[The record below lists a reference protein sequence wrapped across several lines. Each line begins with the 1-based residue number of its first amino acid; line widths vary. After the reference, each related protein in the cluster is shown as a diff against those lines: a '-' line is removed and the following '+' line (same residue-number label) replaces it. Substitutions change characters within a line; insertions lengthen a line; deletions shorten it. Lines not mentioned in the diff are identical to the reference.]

1 MTMIQSIHT
10 TSNSDTTKPCKN
22 CGNPILP
29 VERFTEARLDY
40 CMEHDCI
47 RKCSERVNG
56 VAVVMVHKQGFNLIP
71 ISEAVGQNFMDSHG
85 RIE

>member
-1 MTMIQSIHT
+1 MTMIQPSHT
-10 TSNSDTTKPCKN
+10 GQSSDTAKLCKN
-22 CGNPILP
+22 CHNPILP
-29 VERFTEARLDY
+29 IERFTEAGLDY
-40 CMEHDCI
+40 CMDHDCI
-47 RKCSERVNG
+47 KKCAERVNG

>member
-1 MTMIQSIHT
+1 
-10 TSNSDTTKPCKN
+10 
-22 CGNPILP
+22 
-29 VERFTEARLDY
+29 
-40 CMEHDCI
+40 MEHECI
-47 RKCSERVNG
+47 KKCAERVNG

>member
-1 MTMIQSIHT
+1 
-10 TSNSDTTKPCKN
+10 
-22 CGNPILP
+22 
-29 VERFTEARLDY
+29 
-40 CMEHDCI
+40 MEHDCI